1 MSTAAP
7 ASQKSSG
14 AWLAA
19 EGLATAASS
28 FLAMVI
34 TARLIGPD
42 AVGLSALAL
51 AFVQF
56 AAICTSSFFQDAL
69 VQRPALTPRHHG
81 AAFVLM
87 LAVAALGYALVYAAA
102 PGLATLL
109 EQPELAP
116 LARLAAPSVPCMA
129 ITGYVSGLRMRQ
141 HGFRAVAL
149 RLAAGNLTGAATG
162 IVLAM
167 RGFGAEAPALQ
178 VVAACGLSA
187 ALMLTDPL
195 AWPNA
200 RPGLREAGEI
210 MAYGGVRVA
219 HQAVYQSYYRAFVLA
234 VGTQLSAAALGQLH
248 LAFRLVD
255 QTRNLIHS
263 VAWRFGLVQLARL
276 QHDHAAQAVAANG
289 IASALGLVAFP
300 LFAGMAAAAPDLVR
314 TLLGDAFGGMALPLS
329 ILAVQTIMQMARTHT
344 GLLVA
349 ARGWPRL
356 NLYPTAATAVAV
368 VVATL
373 LIPMQTS
380 AQAALVWTACWLVT
394 LPVSVVLAAHRG
406 GVGFAQQLS
415 PNLRSGAISLVI
427 GMVVAL
433 LSTCLPSQWSS
444 LQRLIVLVSAGAVV
458 YVPICWFFARDAV
471 VALLGP
477 RLARARPAPRA

>member
-1 MSTAAP
+1 MSAAAP
-7 ASQKSSG
+7 KGQKSSG

-28 FLAMVI
+28 FLAMII
-34 TARLIGPD
+34 TARLIGPE

-56 AAICTSSFFQDAL
+56 AAICASSFFQDAL

-87 LAVAALGYALVYAAA
+87 LGVAALGYGLVYAAA
-102 PGLATLL
+102 PGLALLL
-109 EQPELAP
+109 EQPDIAP

-129 ITGYVSGLRMRQ
+129 ITGYVSGLRMRH

-167 RGFGAEAPALQ
+167 RGYGAEAPVLQ

-187 ALMLTDPL
+187 ALMLTDRL
-195 AWPNA
+195 AWPTA
-200 RPGLREAGEI
+200 RPGLSEAGEI
-210 MAYGGVRVA
+210 MSYGGVRVA
-219 HQAVYQSYYRAFVLA
+219 HQAVYQAYYRAFVLA

-263 VAWRFGLVQLARL
+263 VAWRFGLARLAPL
-276 QHDHAAQAVAANG
+276 QHDHAAQAVAAGG

-300 LFAGMAAAAPDLVR
+300 LFAGMAATAPDLVR
-314 TLLGDAFGGMALPLS
+314 AMLGDGFTGMAMPLA
-329 ILAVQTIMQMARTHT
+329 ILAVQTIGQLARTHV

-356 NLYPTAATAVAV
+356 NLYPTAATAVVV

-380 AQAALVWTACWLVT
+380 AHAALIWTVCWLAT
-394 LPVSVVLAAHRG
+394 LPVSVVLAARQG
-406 GVGFAQQLS
+406 GVGFAEQLN
-415 PNLRSGAISLVI
+415 PNLRCGAVACAT
-427 GMVVAL
+427 GVVVAL
-433 LSTCLPSQWSS
+433 AATQLPVNWTAV
-444 LQRLIVLVSAGAVV
+444 QRLLVLVSVGVVV
-458 YVPICWFFARDAV
+458 YVPGSWFFARDAV

-477 RLARARPAPRA
+477 RLAPSRPAPRA

>member
-1 MSTAAP
+1 
-7 ASQKSSG
+7 
-14 AWLAA
+14 
-19 EGLATAASS
+19 
-28 FLAMVI
+28 
-34 TARLIGPD
+34 
-42 AVGLSALAL
+42 
-51 AFVQF
+51 
-56 AAICTSSFFQDAL
+56 
-69 VQRPALTPRHHG
+69 
-81 AAFVLM
+81 
-87 LAVAALGYALVYAAA
+87 
-102 PGLATLL
+102 
-109 EQPELAP
+109 
-116 LARLAAPSVPCMA
+116 
-129 ITGYVSGLRMRQ
+129 
-141 HGFRAVAL
+141 
-149 RLAAGNLTGAATG
+149 
-162 IVLAM
+162 
-167 RGFGAEAPALQ
+167 

-219 HQAVYQSYYRAFVLA
+219 HQAVYQAYYRAFVLA
-234 VGTQLSAAALGQLH
+234 AGTQLSSAALGQLH

-329 ILAVQTIMQMARTHT
+329 ILAVQTIMQLARTHT

-427 GMVVAL
+427 GVVVAM
-433 LSTCLPSQWSS
+433 LSTFLPSQWSF

-458 YVPICWFFARDAV
+458 YVPACWFFARDAV

-477 RLARARPAPRA
+477 RMARARPAPRA